1 MNGSARRMIRRG
13 LALVVL
19 TGTAALLAGC
29 LFTMNHPQVTA
40 DGTVALFLSTD
51 GVYMLFPET
60 DVLHLLRDGE
70 WVAVPGATLH
80 GAGGLMDL
88 SPDDAEALYVDVRP
102 GEFLD
107 PLRSTLYRVALG
119 SDAVPEPI
127 LETEDAIMKAVWVE
141 EDRILLLRF
150 GDGEA
155 TLESLEPATGRTEEL
170 ARGLLSF
177 DVPPGRA
184 EVLLLTVDRNGE
196 PSIGSVVRW
205 DLVTDRRETLAIV
218 VLSEATVEAFAMMPG
233 DVLWDVS
240 PDGAWVAL
248 SLYDA
253 TVIEPTVEVEVP
265 SLYLIDVEAGS
276 AERIAGEGILPGF
289 RPDGTG
295 LVYLTATEDE
305 NPVAMLRD
313 LLSGETAEI
322 PQTEGVSSVCWLS
335 PTILG
340 LTFEADADRHRLVEL
355 DLTTGQTRELVGP
368 VTEASD

>member
-1 MNGSARRMIRRG
+1 VRCSARQLIRRG
-13 LALVVL
+13 LGLL
-19 TGTAALLAGC
+19 LLMGTAALLAGC

-51 GVYMLFPET
+51 GGYMLFPET

-102 GEFLD
+102 GEFRD

-119 SDAVPEPI
+119 PDAVPEPI
-127 LETEDAIMKAVWVE
+127 LETEDAIMKAVWVQ

-155 TLESLEPATGRTEEL
+155 TLQSLDPAAGRAEGL
-170 ARGLLSF
+170 AGDLLSF
-177 DVPPGRA
+177 EVLPGRA
-184 EVLLLTVDRNGE
+184 EVFLLAVDQNGE

-205 DLVTDRRETLAIV
+205 DLVTDRRETLATV
-218 VLSEATVEAFAMMPG
+218 VLSEATVEAFVMMPG

-248 SLYDA
+248 SLYDG
-253 TVIEPTVEVEVP
+253 TMIEPAVEVEVP
-265 SLYLIDVEAGS
+265 SLYLVDTEFGE
-276 AERIAGEGILPGF
+276 AERIALEALMPAF
-289 RPDGTG
+289 SPDGAALIYAVGAEDG
-295 LVYLTATEDE
+295 LAVLMY
-305 NPVAMLRD
+305 RD
-313 LLSGETAEI
+313 LASGESMRVPGSEGLSTAF
-322 PQTEGVSSVCWLS
+322 WLS
-335 PTILG
+335 PTTLG
-340 LTFEADADRHRLVEL
+340 LTFESGEDHYRLVEL
-355 DLTTGQTRELVGP
+355 DLTTEQTRELVGA